1 MEMGCGNRTARR
13 RIMRVAAAL
22 VAILSC
28 PAAELEH
35 RIDALIETSSIAT
48 RAEVGIH
55 VVALANGKTLY
66 GHNEN
71 RLLLPASNMKLF
83 TTALAL
89 DRLGGAYRFMTRPV
103 GLRCAGKRA
112 YRERQHDNRHDP
124 ARRPPGRSCRTVAVP
139 GARILRGR

>member
-71 RLLLPASNMKLF
+71 RLLLPASNMKLSP
-83 TTALAL
+83 
-89 DRLGGAYRFMTRPV
+89 RLWLST
-103 GLRCAGKRA
+103 GL
-112 YRERQHDNRHDP
+112 
-124 ARRPPGRSCRTVAVP
+124 VAP
-139 GARILRGR
+139 IAS